1 MKMLIGKI
9 YAFSIII
16 VISAYSAVFGQ
27 TIRISGKLYEKEEMK
42 TVSNG
47 VIFLNPGKI
56 STITD
61 NIGEYFFTCSPGR
74 KQISAQVLGYKP
86 VIIDLYANS
95 DTIINIFLEVLPF
108 ELDEVTVTGEQVKN
122 IRITQHGNFVV
133 TPAAV
138 HETPHLFSEPDLLK
152 SLQLMPGVIA
162 GKDGSSDIYVRG
174 GGAGQNIILAN
185 GCYFYLPGHFLGL
198 ISSIDLDFLER
209 SELYKDYFPAELGG
223 GASSVMSLRFKEPKS
238 DTLNANLR
246 LGMLSSGFSAEKQF
260 KKLNLNVSA
269 GLKRGN
275 YSVYAPVLKLFGSQE
290 IDEFLPSKY
299 SFYDGFINVGHN
311 SKKLGKINYLFFG
324 NFDKGNDENKTRSVK
339 MDTVINDIDRVST
352 GWKSMVHALHWE
364 SLQKSSIKWEFDVN
378 YNRLEMDREIV
389 HETERFHLSES
400 IRTDKSSYSFSPL
413 INTLGTTFLVS
424 GGDQKF
430 AWSAG
435 LTDKIK
441 NFSPNIV
448 SGMIRGDKET
458 ENKLGSITKV
468 NEPVAL
474 VSIRSQITRMF
485 QIDAGLRISGAFLK
499 DVEFAVTEPRIRL
512 SYNNGGVVSPHI
524 NYVRLS
530 QFDHSV
536 EGSNS
541 GLRTMIWIPVSK
553 DFGPEISDVISA
565 GFQGRTDNDFVWSL
579 STYYKK
585 IKGMLDYKSGASFV
599 YDTTFADLLESIDG
613 RAYGLEAG
621 IIKETGKLTG
631 SISYTWSRSKREFHA
646 LEGLIWIPSVSDRP
660 HNINFSFKY
669 HLNTGTSFGLNWV
682 YQSGAPAT
690 MYEQETS
697 YGEFF
702 DVKNNIRYF
711 DYHRMDIS
719 LRQIIYKR
727 KFSISIDADI
737 YNLYN
742 RKNTFY
748 FKKQYDWVQK
758 MYYFK
763 NISLFPIMPSLT
775 ITIKF

>member
-1 MKMLIGKI
+1 
-9 YAFSIII
+9 
-16 VISAYSAVFGQ
+16 
-27 TIRISGKLYEKEEMK
+27 
-42 TVSNG
+42 
-47 VIFLNPGKI
+47 
-56 STITD
+56 
-61 NIGEYFFTCSPGR
+61 
-74 KQISAQVLGYKP
+74 
-86 VIIDLYANS
+86 
-95 DTIINIFLEVLPF
+95 
-108 ELDEVTVTGEQVKN
+108 
-122 IRITQHGNFVV
+122 
-133 TPAAV
+133 
-138 HETPHLFSEPDLLK
+138 
-152 SLQLMPGVIA
+152 
-162 GKDGSSDIYVRG
+162 
-174 GGAGQNIILAN
+174 
-185 GCYFYLPGHFLGL
+185 
-198 ISSIDLDFLER
+198 
-209 SELYKDYFPAELGG
+209 
-223 GASSVMSLRFKEPKS
+223 
-238 DTLNANLR
+238 
-246 LGMLSSGFSAEKQF
+246 
-260 KKLNLNVSA
+260 
-269 GLKRGN
+269 
-275 YSVYAPVLKLFGSQE
+275 
-290 IDEFLPSKY
+290 
-299 SFYDGFINVGHN
+299 
-311 SKKLGKINYLFFG
+311 
-324 NFDKGNDENKTRSVK
+324 
-339 MDTVINDIDRVST
+339 
-352 GWKSMVHALHWE
+352 
-364 SLQKSSIKWEFDVN
+364 
-378 YNRLEMDREIV
+378 
-389 HETERFHLSES
+389 
-400 IRTDKSSYSFSPL
+400 
-413 INTLGTTFLVS
+413 
-424 GGDQKF
+424 
-430 AWSAG
+430 
-435 LTDKIK
+435 
-441 NFSPNIV
+441 
-448 SGMIRGDKET
+448 
-458 ENKLGSITKV
+458 
-468 NEPVAL
+468 
-474 VSIRSQITRMF
+474 MF

-541 GLRTMIWIPVSK
+541 GLRTMLWIPVSK